1 MKISQH
7 DAAMDDFDIQRERA
21 FSGAGRIVL
30 ICSLLFLILGIW
42 AWFGRLDE
50 VSTGNGK
57 VIPSSREQV
66 LQSLDGGIL
75 AQLTVR
81 KATEFR
87 LTRLSPGLIRRVW
100 RPMWVKVRQNIA
112 LHSPPAHG

>member
-1 MKISQH
+1 MKINQH

-57 VIPSSREQV
+57 VIPVHANRFCSRWM
-66 LQSLDGGIL
+66 
-75 AQLTVR
+75 A
-81 KATEFR
+81 AF
-87 LTRLSPGLIRRVW
+87 W
-100 RPMWVKVRQNIA
+100 R
-112 LHSPPAHG
+112 S